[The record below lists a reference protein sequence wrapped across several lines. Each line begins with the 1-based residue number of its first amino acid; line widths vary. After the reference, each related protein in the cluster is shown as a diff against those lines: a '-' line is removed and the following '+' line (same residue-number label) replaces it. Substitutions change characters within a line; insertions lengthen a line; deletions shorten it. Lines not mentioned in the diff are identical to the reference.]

1 MPKYYK
7 AEKADNRQLR
17 YDNFEKL
24 KTEMEKYQEMRNLL
38 QTESNT
44 Y

>member
-7 AEKADNRQLR
+7 AEKADNPQLR

-44 Y
+44 